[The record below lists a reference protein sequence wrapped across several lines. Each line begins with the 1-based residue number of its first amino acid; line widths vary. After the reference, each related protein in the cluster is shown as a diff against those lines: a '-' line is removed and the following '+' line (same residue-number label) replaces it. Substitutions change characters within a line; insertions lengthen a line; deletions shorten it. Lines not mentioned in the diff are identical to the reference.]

1 VFTGASIR
9 LQQLVPCTPKSI
21 KYRKLWKENKITK
34 IYSNNQMEI
43 LEMKKC
49 SIQILLRDI
58 KITLL
63 EEKYKFKII

>member
-1 VFTGASIR
+1 
-9 LQQLVPCTPKSI
+9 
-21 KYRKLWKENKITK
+21 
-34 IYSNNQMEI
+34 MEI